1 MGFLIITATPPLG
14 IVLPQSLACGPPN
27 RSVAMATSTVP
38 LARRGTRR
46 AVCFVWWVAGPHRR
60 HQRFP
65 PSKEGKPPPP
75 ANGTEVAGGAA
86 PTPLTE
92 PDMDQEVADT
102 ATHPSPQGPD
112 STGHKV
118 PDVSY
123 HGPVI
128 KTPSRLSRL
137 AVRGRDSAFTSFPFC
152 CQYQGPGRAVGAP
165 WATTVP

>member
-1 MGFLIITATPPLG
+1 MRTAESVGGNGDIDGTP
-14 IVLPQSLACGPPN
+14 C
-27 RSVAMATSTVP
+27 
-38 LARRGTRR
+38 
-46 AVCFVWWVAGPHRR
+46 
-60 HQRFP
+60 
-65 PSKEGKPPPP
+65 KEGHAEGRVFCLVGGRSASTPSEVSSIEGREPPPR

-128 KTPSRLSRL
+128 KTPSRLSRF
-137 AVRGRDSAFTSFPFC
+137 AVRGRNSAFTSFPFC